1 MVLVHRVSIYL
12 DRLTLHVISIASV
25 ISNTSVIMNSV
36 LIVVAVCNP
45 LVSVLVY
52 RGLLLLGQFVLLHV
66 PHCMMTCCLA
76 PLECDRFLVVR
87 MS

>member
-1 MVLVHRVSIYL
+1 MVLVHHETIYL

-45 LVSVLVY
+45 SVFVPVVHGWAY
-52 RGLLLLGQFVLLHV
+52 LG
-66 PHCMMTCCLA
+66 
-76 PLECDRFLVVR
+76 R
-87 MS
+87 